1 MTLLALP
8 PEVAALGAALGCGL
22 LIGIERERR
31 KGTGPG
37 RALAGVR
44 SFALACVA
52 GAACMLLG
60 GLWLSLV
67 GAAFIA
73 ALGVVAY
80 ARDRSG
86 DPGVTTEIALLLTF
100 VIGALC
106 TTDLALAAALA
117 VVVTVLLAAREHMHR
132 FANQWLRQGEARDG
146 LLLGALALIAVP
158 LLPDHAYWGPV
169 LNPRTLATLLA
180 LLLAIQTLAHLAQRL
195 LKTRHALMLSSLASG
210 FVSSTATIA
219 TLGAQVRQGRADA
232 PVMAGAAL
240 LSCVATLLQLLAVAA
255 AVQPRWLAVL
265 GLPLLAGALLVG
277 LWGGWMVRQ
286 ALASAPMQGPAAAVA
301 ADETAPMFSLRVAAT
316 VAALLT
322 GMQALVHGLKL
333 WLGDPGL
340 LAGSMLAALLDLHA
354 AAAAVMVQGPPD
366 RSGVGGLMLAMG
378 VHALSKLAT
387 GWVSGGLAYARA
399 LAPGL
404 LLHTAGVVGLLAWQG
419 LS

>member
-73 ALGVVAY
+73 ALGVVAH

-132 FANQWLRQGEARDG
+132 FANQWLRQGEVRDG

-169 LNPRTLATLLA
+169 LNPRALATLLA

-286 ALASAPMQGPAAAVA
+286 GLTRESTPVPLRPAAP
-301 ADETAPMFSLRVAAT
+301 ESTRTA
-316 VAALLT
+316 
-322 GMQALVHGLKL
+322 
-333 WLGDPGL
+333 
-340 LAGSMLAALLDLHA
+340 
-354 AAAAVMVQGPPD
+354 
-366 RSGVGGLMLAMG
+366 RS
-378 VHALSKLAT
+378 T
-387 GWVSGGLAYARA
+387 QIFVSGGEKGARPCA
-399 LAPGL
+399 SASPAASPRSPPSPARWG
-404 LLHTAGVVGLLAWQG
+404 
-419 LS
+419 

>member
-1 MTLLALP
+1 MAAIAMSA
-8 PEVAALGAALGCGL
+8 EVAALGAALGCGL

-31 KGTGPG
+31 KGSGPG

-44 SFALACVA
+44 SFSLASIA

-60 GLWLSLV
+60 GLWLALV

-106 TTDLALAAALA
+106 TTELALAAALA
-117 VVVTVLLAAREHMHR
+117 VVVTALLAAREHMHR
-132 FANQWLRQGEARDG
+132 FASQWLRAGEVRDG
-146 LLLGALALIAVP
+146 LLLGTLALIAVP
-158 LLPDHAYWGPV
+158 LLPDRAFWGPV
-169 LNPRTLATLLA
+169 LNPRTLATLLV

-195 LKTRHALMLSSLASG
+195 LHARQALLLSSLASG

-219 TLGAQVRQGRADA
+219 TLGAQVRDGRSPA
-232 PVMAGAAL
+232 PLMAGAAL
-240 LSCVATLLQLLAVAA
+240 LSCVATLLQLLVVAA
-255 AVQPRWLAVL
+255 VVQPRWLAFL

-277 LWGGWMVRQ
+277 LWGGLMVRK
-286 ALASAPMQGPAAAVA
+286 ALASASGQGPAAGAP
-301 ADETAPMFSLRVAAT
+301 ADEKAPMFSLRVAVT

-322 GMQALVHGLKL
+322 GMQALVQGLKL
-333 WLGDPGL
+333 WLGDAGL
-340 LAGSMLAALLDLHA
+340 LAGSMLAALVDLHA
-354 AAAAVMVQGPPD
+354 AAAALMAQGPPG
-366 RSGVGGLMLAMG
+366 RAVANALMLAMG
-378 VHALSKLAT
+378 VHALSKLVISWLT
-387 GWVSGGLAYARA
+387 GGVAYARA

-404 LLHTAGVVGLLAWQG
+404 LLHTAAVIGLLASHG
-419 LS
+419 LQ

>member
-195 LKTRHALMLSSLASG
+195 LSYPHPVIAAC
-210 FVSSTATIA
+210 STIDDLPTP
-219 TLGAQVRQGRADA
+219 GA
-232 PVMAGAAL
+232 PVSRTGMRASMYLPTRLAA
-240 LSCVATLLQLLAVAA
+240 CCGRIDAVA
-255 AVQPRWLAVL
+255 
-265 GLPLLAGALLVG
+265 
-277 LWGGWMVRQ
+277 ME
-286 ALASAPMQGPAAAVA
+286 AP
-301 ADETAPMFSLRVAAT
+301 
-316 VAALLT
+316 
-322 GMQALVHGLKL
+322 
-333 WLGDPGL
+333 
-340 LAGSMLAALLDLHA
+340 
-354 AAAAVMVQGPPD
+354 
-366 RSGVGGLMLAMG
+366 
-378 VHALSKLAT
+378 SK
-387 GWVSGGLAYARA
+387 S
-399 LAPGL
+399 
-404 LLHTAGVVGLLAWQG
+404 
-419 LS
+419 

>member
-1 MTLLALP
+1 MAALALP

-37 RALAGVR
+37 RAPAGVR
-44 SFALACVA
+44 SFSLACVA

-60 GLWLSLV
+60 GLWLVLV

-106 TTDLALAAALA
+106 TTNLALAAALA
-117 VVVTVLLAAREHMHR
+117 VVVTALLAAREHMHR
-132 FANQWLRQGEARDG
+132 FANQWLRSGEVRDG
-146 LLLGALALIAVP
+146 LLLGALALIAIP

-195 LKTRHALMLSSLASG
+195 LHARHALMLSSLASG

-219 TLGAQVRQGRADA
+219 TLGAQVRDGRSPA

-277 LWGGWMVRQ
+277 LWGGWMVRK
-286 ALASAPMQGPAAAVA
+286 ALAGAPAQGPALALPT
-301 ADETAPMFSLRVAAT
+301 DDKAPMFSLRVAAM

-333 WLGDPGL
+333 WLGDAGL

-354 AAAAVMVQGPPD
+354 AAAAVMVQGPPG
-366 RSGVGGLMLAMG
+366 RAGVGALMLAMG
-378 VHALSKLAT
+378 VHAMSKLAT
-387 GWVSGGLAYARA
+387 GWASGGMAYARA

-404 LLHTAGVVGLLAWQG
+404 LLHTALVIGLLAWQG